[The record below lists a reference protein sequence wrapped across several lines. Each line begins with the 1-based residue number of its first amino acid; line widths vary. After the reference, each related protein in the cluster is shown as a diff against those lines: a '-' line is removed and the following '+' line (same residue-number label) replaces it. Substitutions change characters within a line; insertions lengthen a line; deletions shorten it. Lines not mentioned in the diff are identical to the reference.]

1 MSTFVEAGTHYQSNL
16 LKPHGVRNT
25 SYKAALAEAC
35 AIEMRRD
42 PSVVLYGLDV
52 TDHKRIFGTTEGLLE
67 EFGSSRVF
75 HTPLSED
82 AMTGAGMG
90 MALNGLRP
98 IHIHIRAD
106 FLLLGMNQI
115 ANMLSSY
122 RYMSGGNFKVPMVIR
137 AVIGR
142 GWGQGAQ
149 HSKSM
154 QSVFAHFPG
163 IKVIMPTTPADAK
176 GLLASAIRD
185 DNPVISLEHRWLF
198 EAVDH
203 VPEGEYTVP
212 IGEPAVMREGS
223 DITLVTSSWMTV
235 EALEAARILHERAGV
250 SCEVVDVRTVAPL
263 NMDPIFKSAAKTKRA
278 IVADNDW
285 VYCGFGSELAASIM
299 ENCWDSLTMPVK
311 RIGFAP
317 SPCPAT
323 RPLENHFY
331 PNAAQIIAQVT
342 KSLDIAPIDLSSD
355 EFYSW
360 TKRFKGPF

>member
-1 MSTFVEAGTHYQSNL
+1 MSSSIESQHDFSRQSTRPSGA
-16 LKPHGVRNT
+16 KKR
-25 SYKAALAEAC
+25 SYKQALADAC

-52 TDHKRIFGTTEGLLE
+52 TDHKKIFGTTEGLVE
-67 EFGSSRVF
+67 EFGTDRVF

-82 AMTGAGMG
+82 AMTGAGLG

-98 IHIHIRAD
+98 IHVHIRAD

-122 RYMSGGNFKVPMVIR
+122 RYMSGGKFSVPMVIR

-149 HSKSM
+149 HSKSL

-163 IKVIMPTTPADAK
+163 LKVVMPTTPADAK

-185 DNPVISLEHRWLF
+185 DNPVLSLEHRWLF
-198 EAVDH
+198 DAVDD
-203 VPEGEYTVP
+203 VPQGEYTVP
-212 IGEPAVMREGS
+212 IGEPSIIRKGT
-223 DITLVTSSWMTV
+223 DITIVTTSWMTV
-235 EALEAARILHERAGV
+235 EALTAARVLEERAGV
-250 SCEVVDVRTVAPL
+250 SCEVVDVRSIAPL
-263 NMDPIFKSAAKTKRA
+263 NMNPIFESAAKTGRA
-278 IVADNDW
+278 LVADNDW

-299 ENCWDSLTMPVK
+299 ENCWDSLKGPVH

-331 PNAAQIIAQVT
+331 PNAAQIINQVAAEL
-342 KSLDIAPIDLSSD
+342 KLGPIDLSD
-355 EFYSW
+355 EEFYSW